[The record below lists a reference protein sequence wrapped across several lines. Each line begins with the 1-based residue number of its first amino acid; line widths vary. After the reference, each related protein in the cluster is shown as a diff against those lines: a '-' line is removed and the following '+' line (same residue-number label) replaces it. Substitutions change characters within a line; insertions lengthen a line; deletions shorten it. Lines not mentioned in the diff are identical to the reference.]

1 MINKMKSKKN
11 LKELINVLET
21 KVGTPL
27 QIGTDYNFSS
37 LQFCATVYYFPKN
50 YLNRHDID
58 EHLKEAVDSGK
69 LLFGKDYS
77 LAFYNKEMEFG
88 IPYDF
93 IYKVD
98 KVHNS
103 LYNLTAYEITVFS
116 GDTYRI
122 MV

>member
-1 MINKMKSKKN
+1 MIKKMKTKKN
-11 LKELINVLET
+11 LKELIDVLE
-21 KVGTPL
+21 KKAGTPL
-27 QIGTDYNFSS
+27 QIGTDYNCSS

-58 EHLKEAVDSGK
+58 EHLKEAVDRGK

-98 KVHNS
+98 KSDYTFN
-103 LYNLTAYEITVFS
+103 NLTVYEITLFS